1 MKNRLLKYLTGLLF
15 MGLGTV
21 LMLKSELGVAAF
33 DALCMGLSENIH
45 FSTGTCC
52 MGLGILIILIN
63 SIIEKRIPSFFS
75 FLTSLIV
82 GMCIDLWMKLIIY
95 IPYTSLWRLFFLI
108 IGMLINTFGIALYIS
123 AELSRGPIDQL
134 MLNISNLMKTSIWI
148 GKTCMEVF
156 FSDNSI
162 RIKRTDRCRNNYCYF
177 FIRRSNSK
185 IFRHDKRKER
195 QELWIYYKRKKI
207 KM

>member
-15 MGLGTV
+15 MSLGTV

-33 DALCMGLSENIH
+33 DAL
-45 FSTGTCC
+45 C

-123 AELSRGPIDQL
+123 ADLGDQ
-134 MLNISNLMKTSIWI
+134 
-148 GKTCMEVF
+148 
-156 FSDNSI
+156 
-162 RIKRTDRCRNNYCYF
+162 
-177 FIRRSNSK
+177 
-185 IFRHDKRKER
+185 
-195 QELWIYYKRKKI
+195 
-207 KM
+207 